1 MMRRWIAVG
10 AAGRVL
16 AYAVG
21 AAATS
26 PDRGVDRK
34 SLRAERKDD
43 RAKLRKPGDLK
54 RERPGPKAA
63 PGLRGRNG
71 PLGAL
76 AADERARAA
85 IAGAFSKTLGT
96 TPEELSARRAAG
108 TEIEAVLKE
117 KGVTAE
123 QLGAAVAAAVRP
135 HLDRLVESKSLD
147 RAAADAI
154 LAGITR
160 GRAIGLL
167 VRIAIA
173 APR

>member
-10 AAGRVL
+10 AAGLVL

-21 AAATS
+21 AAAMS
-26 PDRGVDRK
+26 EDRGVDRK

-43 RAKLRKPGDLK
+43 REKLRKPGEAK
-54 RERPGPKAA
+54 RERPGPKAV

-71 PLGAL
+71 PLGSI
-76 AADERARAA
+76 AADEQARAA
-85 IAGAFSKTLGT
+85 IAEAIAKALTA
-96 TPEELSARRAAG
+96 TPEELKATLAAG

-117 KGVTAE
+117 KSVTVE
-123 QLGAAVAAAVRP
+123 QLGAAVAAAVKP

-147 RAAADAI
+147 RATADAV